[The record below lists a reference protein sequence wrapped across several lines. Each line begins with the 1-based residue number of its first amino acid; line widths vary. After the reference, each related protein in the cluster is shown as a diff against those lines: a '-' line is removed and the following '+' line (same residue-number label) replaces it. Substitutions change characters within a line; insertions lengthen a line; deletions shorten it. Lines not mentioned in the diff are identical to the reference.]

1 MHVRVKEVTA
11 PETHSLRR
19 LVLREGRADSVVEF
33 PGDDLPGALHLAA
46 VPGEAEDGA
55 GGEVVGVASFFPSP
69 LEGRPAFQL
78 RGMAVLPEL
87 QGSGVGSLLL
97 EEGVARLRAAGVP
110 LVWANGR
117 DSALGFYERRGW
129 KVVGDG
135 YEYGPM
141 SLPHH
146 LVVLQ
151 LSE

>member
-1 MHVRVKEVTA
+1 MQVRVREVTA
-11 PETHSLRR
+11 AETHPVRR
-19 LVLREGRADSVVEF
+19 LVLREGRAESVVEF
-33 PGDDLPGALHLAA
+33 PGDDVAGALHLAA
-46 VPGEAEDGA
+46 FADDGA
-55 GGEVVGVASFFPSP
+55 GPMVGVATFFPSP
-69 LEGRPAFQL
+69 LPVDGRPAFQL

-87 QGSGVGSLLL
+87 QGSGVGTLLL
-97 EEGVARLRAAGVP
+97 DEGVARLREAGVP

-146 LVVLQ
+146 LVTLA
-151 LSE
+151 LDGGD